1 MGLLDTGLLGRARAM
16 MSSMKSKFQ
25 FALNKQSSDLKRA
38 HNDLLLAIKRAE
50 DAESQLRESQAANS
64 KLHDKVSEIK
74 KSWDSFQAIASDAHK
89 IQQLITAF
97 KRIKREVLD
106 IRRELDLS
114 VNTIDDLKK
123 DNTRYMRLLSDST
136 VDGKVDINSIL
147 DQFSS
152 LKKENSSLKIKCEQ
166 QDRLVKSLKD
176 KEEKLVASLKRKT

>member
-25 FALNKQSSDLKRA
+25 FALSKQGSDLKRVR
-38 HNDLLLAIKRAE
+38 NELSLAIKRAE
-50 DAESQLRESQAANS
+50 EAESQLRESQAEND
-64 KLHDKVSEIK
+64 KLHDKVTEIK
-74 KSWDSFQAIASDAHK
+74 KSWDSFQAIANDAHK

-97 KRIKREVLD
+97 KRIKRELLD
-106 IRRELDLS
+106 NRRELDLS
-114 VNTIDDLKK
+114 INTIDDLKK
-123 DNTRYMRLLSDST
+123 ENSRYKLLLADST
-136 VDGKVDINSIL
+136 ADGKIDVNALI
-147 DQFSS
+147 DQISS

>member
-25 FALNKQSSDLKRA
+25 IALSKQGSDLKRA
-38 HNDLLLAIKRAE
+38 RNDLLLAIKRAE
-50 DAESQLRESQAANS
+50 DAEFQLRESQTENS
-64 KLHDKVSEIK
+64 KLHDKVNEIK
-74 KSWDSFQAIASDAHK
+74 KSWDSFQAIANDAHK

-97 KRIKREVLD
+97 KRVKHELLN

-114 VNTIDDLKK
+114 VNTTDALKK
-123 DNTRYMRLLSDST
+123 ENARYKLLLADSMS
-136 VDGKVDINSIL
+136 DGKIDFNSIL
-147 DQFSS
+147 DQISS

-176 KEEKLVASLKRKT
+176 KEDKLMATLKRKT